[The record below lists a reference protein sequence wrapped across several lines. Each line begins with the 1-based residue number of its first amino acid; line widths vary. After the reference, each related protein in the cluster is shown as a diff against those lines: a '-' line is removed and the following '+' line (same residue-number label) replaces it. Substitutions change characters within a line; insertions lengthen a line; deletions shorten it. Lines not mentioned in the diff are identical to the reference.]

1 MSELRRGCSAG
12 WVQGCVAAVG
22 LPGGAPGWGGRCTG
36 TVWAPCAARV
46 ADGAVGLLG
55 GTRTDSALTNTDTIS

>member
-1 MSELRRGCSAG
+1 
-12 WVQGCVAAVG
+12 VAAVG